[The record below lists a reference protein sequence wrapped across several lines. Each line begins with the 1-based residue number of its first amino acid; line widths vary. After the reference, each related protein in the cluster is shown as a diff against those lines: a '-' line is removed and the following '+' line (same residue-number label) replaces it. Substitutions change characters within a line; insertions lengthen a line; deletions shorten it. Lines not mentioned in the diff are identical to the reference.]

1 MNSISIYNIKG
12 GVGKTTIAVQLAK
25 CLNFLYVSNDAKTG
39 ATDFVGDNGCDIPA
53 DSTSIPIEDD
63 MIYDFAGEIDYR
75 ITEVLKETT
84 VIVPTLI
91 SQQDVK
97 ATLTVL
103 KDLSQIKDRVI
114 VVVNKLKNEDDF
126 IATKKRIED
135 ENFDMYIDFLF
146 IKDYNFL
153 TKIEDLSIFET
164 ANKSSFYKQIYR
176 NIVKEFEDLIAT
188 IGKVQEGVA

>member
-1 MNSISIYNIKG
+1 M
-12 GVGKTTIAVQLAK
+12 
-25 CLNFLYVSNDAKTG
+25 
-39 ATDFVGDNGCDIPA
+39 
-53 DSTSIPIEDD
+53 
-63 MIYDFAGEIDYR
+63 
-75 ITEVLKETT
+75 
-84 VIVPTLI
+84 
-91 SQQDVK
+91 
-97 ATLTVL
+97 
-103 KDLSQIKDRVI
+103 I

-188 IGKVQEGVA
+188 IEKVQEGVA

>member
-1 MNSISIYNIKG
+1 M
-12 GVGKTTIAVQLAK
+12 
-25 CLNFLYVSNDAKTG
+25 
-39 ATDFVGDNGCDIPA
+39 GDNGCDIPA
-53 DSTSIPIEDD
+53 DSTSIPIEED
-63 MIYDFAGEIDYR
+63 MVYDFAGEIDYR

-103 KDLSQIKDRVI
+103 RDLSQIKDRVI